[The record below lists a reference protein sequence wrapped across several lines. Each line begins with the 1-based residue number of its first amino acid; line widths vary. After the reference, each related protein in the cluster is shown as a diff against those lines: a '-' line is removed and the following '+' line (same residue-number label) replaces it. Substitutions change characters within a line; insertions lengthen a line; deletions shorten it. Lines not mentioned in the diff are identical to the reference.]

1 MIKNQNYKWV
11 NSFWVLK
18 IDAIEALQF
27 STKKV
32 LKYQGTKKK
41 KEKIYQILQV
51 IAITKK
57 KKKQF
62 GIVLKLFSNNNP
74 TKE

>member
-27 STKKV
+27 STRKV

-57 KKKQF
+57 KKKTAWNSIEAFQQ
-62 GIVLKLFSNNNP
+62 
-74 TKE
+74 